1 MKIDKD
7 HIFFKV
13 APIIIGVTSLVI
25 AYNNLQNSNTSLAI
39 AHKSLQNSNANIRMT
54 CEQHSELE
62 SCRQQFT
69 LVAEKPQESIFKR
82 PQKASKQP
90 ETLGNK
96 ILLLPDKHSMDF

>member
-1 MKIDKD
+1 
-7 HIFFKV
+7 
-13 APIIIGVTSLVI
+13 
-25 AYNNLQNSNTSLAI
+25 
-39 AHKSLQNSNANIRMT
+39 MT